1 MDAKY
6 VLDTDTCIYW
16 LKGNKNIEKRI
27 LKAGMENILISV
39 IIQCELFYGAFKS
52 AKRKRNLKVVRDLM
66 RKIKTLHTTEEVPL
80 IYGKTKAELER
91 KGQSLDDADLLIASI
106 TLANGYILIT
116 NNIDHF
122 QRIPD
127 LKIENWS
134 K

>member
-1 MDAKY
+1 MPKY

-39 IIQCELFYGAFKS
+39 ITQCELFYGAFKS
-52 AKRKRNLKVVRDLM
+52 AKRKRNLKVIRDLM

-116 NNIDHF
+116 KISTTF
-122 QRIPD
+122 KESPI
-127 LKIENWS
+127 LK
-134 K
+134 

>member
-1 MDAKY
+1 MPKY

-39 IIQCELFYGAFKS
+39 ITQCELFYGAFKS

-66 RKIKTLHTTEEVPL
+66 RKIKILHTTEEVPL